1 METHNLR
8 NIIWL
13 EACIVTPTST
23 KGLVAGYGAMSGDCS
38 PVQHV
43 IDIWY
48 CGIGAGIC
56 GSGYIVELQTK
67 VHEDYAKVACVI
79 MDKAPTI
86 TMAFFWLKAP
96 TSAFT

>member
-23 KGLVAGYGAMSGDCS
+23 KGLVAGYGAMWGDCS
-38 PVQHV
+38 AVQHV

-67 VHEDYAKVACVI
+67 VSK
-79 MDKAPTI
+79 
-86 TMAFFWLKAP
+86 
-96 TSAFT
+96 FTRRLHYRGQGPYYGLLLVESTY

>member
-1 METHNLR
+1 M
-8 NIIWL
+8 
-13 EACIVTPTST
+13 TPTST
-23 KGLVAGYGAMSGDCS
+23 KGLVAGYGAMWGECS

-67 VHEDYAKVACVI
+67 VPEDYANVGV
-79 MDKAPTI
+79 
-86 TMAFFWLKAP
+86 LLVE
-96 TSAFT
+96 SAYCELIPL

>member
-23 KGLVAGYGAMSGDCS
+23 KGLVAGYGAMWGDCS
-38 PVQHV
+38 AVQHV

-67 VHEDYAKVACVI
+67 VVEVYKKIDYHGQGPYYGLLLVES
-79 MDKAPTI
+79 PY
-86 TMAFFWLKAP
+86 
-96 TSAFT
+96 